1 MSEDDIEFIAS
12 WLGLILFAWIVLFS
26 LGYG

>member
-1 MSEDDIEFIAS
+1 MSKDDIEFVAS
-12 WLGLILFAWIVLFS
+12 WLGLILFARIVLFS